1 MILQLDSINR
11 WAGDG
16 STLVWNFTFSGGYIN
31 PAHVKCYAQDANGV
45 RSFPSF
51 TLTGPFTLRIAAPIP
66 VGSEFTIYRDTPQ
79 NLPLVEFTD
88 GTSITEASLNLMA
101 RQAVFLAAEYID
113 ATTVVV
119 DGNLV
124 NTMDD
129 ITAVLN
135 SWASSTLES
144 RLTAFNTEVNSG
156 LATWKTETIA
166 ELQTYIDTHLPPAVD
181 LDPYGFKEMVHVD
194 YSNPSTVS
202 TSDRGRAHC
211 KTDGTSVFVPS
222 TLSVGFTCN
231 IINLGASAITVTF
244 TDTAY
249 MQGTTDSKTSWSIPA
264 NQILHIHRAA
274 SGKWLISGMAT

>member
-16 STLVWNFTFSGGYIN
+16 TTLSWNFTFSGGYIN
-31 PAHVKCYAQDANGV
+31 PAHVKCYVQDSAGV

-51 TLTGPFTLRIAAPIP
+51 TLTGPFTLLLSQTIP

-79 NLPLVEFTD
+79 NLPLVEFSD
-88 GTSITEASLNLMA
+88 GTAITEAALNLMA
-101 RQAVFLAAEYID
+101 RQAVFLAAEFID

-124 NTMDD
+124 NAMDD

-135 SWASSTLES
+135 SWANSTLEE
-144 RLTAFNTEVNSG
+144 RLTEWKTELDAELN
-156 LATWKTETIA
+156 TWKTEVEGDLLA
-166 ELQTYIDTHLPPAVD
+166 YINSHLPPTVD

-194 YSNPSTVS
+194 YTGASTVS
-202 TSDRGRAHC
+202 TADRGRAHC
-211 KTDGTSVFVPS
+211 KLDSSAATVPS

-231 IINLGASAITVTF
+231 IINLSASPLNVNF
-244 TDTAY
+244 DETAF
-249 MQGTTDSKTSWSIPA
+249 MQGTTDSKSSWSLPA
-264 NQILHIHRAA
+264 NQILHIHKAA
-274 SGKWLISGMAT
+274 AGKWLISGMAT